1 MSLDATLWAWR
12 QPVTP
17 LQKLVLLS
25 MADRAG
31 EDHTLFPH
39 LDRLSF
45 DTGISPADV
54 QAVLVELERLSI
66 LRRIPPHEHVSL
78 FQLVGVQGREDAR
91 CNLEGSYEP

>member
-31 EDHTLFPH
+31 EDHTICPH
-39 LDRLSF
+39 LNRLSF
-45 DTGISPADV
+45 DAGIPLADV
-54 QAVLVELERLSI
+54 QAILAELEHLSI
-66 LRRIPPHEHVSL
+66 LRRIPSHEHGSL
-78 FQLVGVQGREDAR
+78 FQLVGVQGREDAQ

>member
-31 EDHTLFPH
+31 EDHTLCPH
-39 LDRLSF
+39 LERLSF
-45 DTGISPADV
+45 DTGIPTADV

-66 LRRIPPHEHVSL
+66 LRRILPHEHVSL
-78 FQLVGVQGREDAR
+78 FQLVGVHGREDAQG
-91 CNLEGSYEP
+91 NLEGSYEP